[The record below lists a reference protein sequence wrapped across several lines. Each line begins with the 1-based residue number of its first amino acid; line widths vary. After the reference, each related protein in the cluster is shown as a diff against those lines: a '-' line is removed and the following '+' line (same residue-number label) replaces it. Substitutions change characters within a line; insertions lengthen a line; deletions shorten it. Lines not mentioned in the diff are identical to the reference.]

1 MSFLDGNTG
10 HRSSVLWG
18 VEGLAMFCDRCGTPL
33 VSGAQFCTSCG
44 KAVAPGAVSPA
55 IPAVASLAE
64 GRVRKHIHLLATLW
78 LVNGVLRLLGVA
90 WLMLFGGM
98 FFPWLRGRVG
108 PDAWPLG
115 PGWGLDSFLSG
126 GFFSLGIFLGLFGL
140 LHLALAWG
148 LFERQSWARILGLV
162 LGVLALLRF
171 PLGTALGIYTLWVL
185 APEPAA
191 REYDQLS
198 RSGRQIDSAGFSAT
212 PR

>member
-1 MSFLDGNTG
+1 
-10 HRSSVLWG
+10 
-18 VEGLAMFCDRCGTPL
+18 
-33 VSGAQFCTSCG
+33 
-44 KAVAPGAVSPA
+44 
-55 IPAVASLAE
+55 
-64 GRVRKHIHLLATLW
+64 LW
-78 LVNGVLRLLGVA
+78 LVNGFLRLLGVA
-90 WLMLFGGM
+90 RLMLFGGM

-126 GFFSLGIFLGLFGL
+126 GFFSLGIFLGFFGL